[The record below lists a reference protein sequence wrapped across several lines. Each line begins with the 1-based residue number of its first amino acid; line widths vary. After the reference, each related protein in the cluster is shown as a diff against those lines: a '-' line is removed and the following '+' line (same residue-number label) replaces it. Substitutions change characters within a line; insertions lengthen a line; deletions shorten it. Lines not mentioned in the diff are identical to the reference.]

1 MMPRNRFAVILVAT
15 IVVGLAALSIPR
27 AAVLRAMGNALVAT
41 DALTPVD
48 VIVVA
53 ADTFEAGALDAA
65 DLVAQHVASRVAVFT
80 IAPRG
85 ETPRRGKPY
94 CGKISRTEWMVS
106 LLSTRGIPVVR
117 IPTPVS
123 GTTDSV
129 PVLVDWATAHD
140 VRFGSACDRTR
151 PFTPAASRGRT
162 GTHEQGHHHP
172 GAANP
177 LLAVRRGQ
185 WWQSREGRSTFGK
198 EFPKLVADAA
208 LHPWSYVF

>member
-1 MMPRNRFAVILVAT
+1 MSRNRFAVMLVAT
-15 IVVGLAALSIPR
+15 IVVGLAALSFPR
-27 AAVLRAMGNALVAT
+27 AAILRAMGNALVAT

-85 ETPRRGKPY
+85 ETPQEGNPIVR
-94 CGKISRTEWMVS
+94 KISRTEWMVS
-106 LLSTRGIPVVR
+106 LLSTRGIPVIR

-140 VRFGSACDRTR
+140 VRSVLLVTAPDHSRRLRHVVERERTSRAITILVRPTRYSRFDADR
-151 PFTPAASRGRT
+151 
-162 GTHEQGHHHP
+162 
-172 GAANP
+172 
-177 LLAVRRGQ
+177 
-185 WWQSREGRSTFGK
+185 WWQSRDGRSTFGK